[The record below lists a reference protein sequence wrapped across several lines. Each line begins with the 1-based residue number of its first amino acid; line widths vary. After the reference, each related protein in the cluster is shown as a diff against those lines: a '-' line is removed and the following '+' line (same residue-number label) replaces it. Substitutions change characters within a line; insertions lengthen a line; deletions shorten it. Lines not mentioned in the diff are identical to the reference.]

1 MFLNVPVKPP
11 GARIGH
17 QLFYQSEKLVVI
29 RAGNLGVN
37 TVLSTKR
44 DAELAAGDPEVARIR
59 KLVQQISIKS
69 ASPFGNGKD
78 KRRAVQS

>member
-1 MFLNVPVKPP
+1 MQRRKF
-11 GARIGH
+11 
-17 QLFYQSEKLVVI
+17 F
-29 RAGNLGVN
+29 
-37 TVLSTKR
+37 LSTKR